1 MESDKTVIRQL
12 RWLVLVNSLDTARKS
27 DRERIYFNLEEE
39 IFTMEQ
45 RYRRKTREI
54 HDHEATIT

>member
-27 DRERIYFNLEEE
+27 NRERIYFNLEEE
-39 IFTMEQ
+39 TFRMEQ

>member
-39 IFTMEQ
+39 TFRMEQ
-45 RYRRKTREI
+45 RYRWKTREI